1 MKILITGAMG
11 FVGSRVW
18 PHLLA
23 AGHQLVAVTRRK
35 PDLIPEGLSIIEADL
50 LIPGEPRRVAAAAR
64 ADMLIHLAWSVEHG
78 KFWTDPANLDWVSAS
93 LALSRAAVDAGARR
107 IVATGTCFEYD
118 WPAEGDCREEVTPLA
133 GHTLYDISKNSLRS
147 VLQHWCNQEGISFAW
162 GRIFYLYGPNEHPA
176 RLVADIARALT
187 AGQPAKCSTGAVRR
201 DFMDVRDGGAAIA
214 ALALSDVTGPVN
226 IGTGQAPSVAE
237 IARALGEIAGRP
249 DLVHIGARPDR
260 PGEPPRIVADMTR
273 LTREVGFTPSILLRT
288 GLNDAFNWWRENG

>member
-23 AGHQLVAVTRRK
+23 AGHEVVAVTRRK
-35 PDLIPEGLSIIEADL
+35 PNLFPEGLSVIEADL
-50 LIPGEPRRVAAAAR
+50 LAPGEPQRVAAAAK
-64 ADMLIHLAWSVEHG
+64 ADMLVHLAWSVEHG
-78 KFWTDPANLDWVSAS
+78 QFWTDPANLDWVSAS

-118 WPAEGDCREEVTPLA
+118 WPAEGDCREEGTPLA
-133 GHTLYDISKNSLRS
+133 GHTLYDVSKSSLRAM
-147 VLQHWCNQEGISFAW
+147 LQNWCSQEGISFAW

-176 RLVADIARALT
+176 RLVADIARALA

-201 DFMDVRDGGAAIA
+201 DFMDVRDAGAAIA
-214 ALALSDVTGPVN
+214 ALALSGATGPVN

-237 IARALGEIAGRP
+237 IALALGEIAGRP

-260 PGEPPRIVADMTR
+260 PGEPPRIVADMAR
-273 LTREVGFTPSILLRT
+273 LTLEVGFTPTIPLRA
-288 GLNDAFNWWRENG
+288 GLKDAFNWWRKNG